1 MLKGIADVAA
11 AAAAQAEE
19 ESNAP
24 QHEPLLQSTA
34 PEEEDYV
41 KHLLIDVQSHSR
53 FFRGFV
59 DDVPALAQLLSIVE
73 YEEGETILQ
82 RGEEG
87 TWVGLVLTGELSIII
102 DDKPVGAV
110 RPGDFVGEMIMFFER
125 AVRQAT
131 VVASRSGVIA
141 TVLVSELHELA
152 LLHPALSQRLMYAIG
167 RQSVGNFFRFQ
178 VKHAYPPP
186 RRASVLALP
195 RCAEVTL
202 EPQTS

>member
-59 DDVPALAQLLSIVE
+59 EDVPALAQLLSIVE

-87 TWVGLVLTGELSIII
+87 T
-102 DDKPVGAV
+102 
-110 RPGDFVGEMIMFFER
+110 
-125 AVRQAT
+125 
-131 VVASRSGVIA
+131 ASQ
-141 TVLVSELHELA
+141 LA
-152 LLHPALSQRLMYAIG
+152 LCPWSLRS
-167 RQSVGNFFRFQ
+167 
-178 VKHAYPPP
+178 
-186 RRASVLALP
+186 LP
-195 RCAEVTL
+195 RPFPFPLPLPLARL
-202 EPQTS
+202 PRSRARALLLFGP